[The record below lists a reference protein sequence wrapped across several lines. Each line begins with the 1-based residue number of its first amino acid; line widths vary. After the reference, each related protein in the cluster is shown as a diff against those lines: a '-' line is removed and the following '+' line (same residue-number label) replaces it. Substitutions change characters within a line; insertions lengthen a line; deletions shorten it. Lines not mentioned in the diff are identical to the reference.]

1 MTIAVGDW
9 NVILFQFQGNP
20 PFVMTASAKPHRF
33 RLPPWADR
41 LGAFGAFL
49 CAAHCALIPLALA
62 LLPAMGLGFLAW
74 HSFELAFSALAT
86 VLAVASLRLGY
97 RRHRAYHAWLL
108 VAPGLALLW
117 LASLYPPLH
126 DAVVAHAVMM
136 TLGGVLVGLA
146 HLVNL
151 RLSWGH
157 SH

>member
-1 MTIAVGDW
+1 MSTP
-9 NVILFQFQGNP
+9 LLP
-20 PFVMTASAKPHRF
+20 RRF

-62 LLPAMGLGFLAW
+62 LLPAMGLGVLAW
-74 HSFELAFSALAT
+74 HGFELGFGALAT
-86 VLAVASLRLGY
+86 VLAVGSLWAGY
-97 RRHRAYHAWLL
+97 RSHRAYHAWLL
-108 VAPGLALLW
+108 VAPGLALVW
-117 LASLYPPLH
+117 LATLYPPLH
-126 DAVVAHAVMM
+126 DAPLPHALMM
-136 TLGGVLVGLA
+136 TVGGVLIGLA